1 MIEESCV
8 RDAYIGVRVYVI
20 LLSISESLP
29 CTCTLLTAYAQP
41 DNASP
46 EDRRRLV
53 DEYGI
58 RTIIDLRTK
67 YPCDPTI
74 QIKQI
79 RA

>member
-1 MIEESCV
+1 M

-20 LLSISESLP
+20 LLSISESLH
-29 CTCTLLTAYAQP
+29 LHLHLTDSLPQP

-79 RA
+79 RT

>member
-1 MIEESCV
+1 M

-20 LLSISESLP
+20 LLSISESLHLHLTD
-29 CTCTLLTAYAQP
+29 CLLQP